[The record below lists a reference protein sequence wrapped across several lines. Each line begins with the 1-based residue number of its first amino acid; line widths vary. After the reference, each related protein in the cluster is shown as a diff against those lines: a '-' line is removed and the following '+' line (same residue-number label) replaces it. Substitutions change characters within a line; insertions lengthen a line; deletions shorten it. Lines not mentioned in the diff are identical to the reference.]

1 MANYST
7 KGMGLRMWA
16 PLLFFWGI
24 RYVID
29 VFFVR
34 TILFIV
40 YILPGMVGIA
50 PGEMLRGERVMANA
64 QTMMELVARYRFH
77 SIALTS
83 IGVLIYGVIAFRMD
97 AKLNV
102 KIATKG
108 EQQPEQSTQMERI
121 GQSEQSEQTEQIEQS
136 EQPRQSEYLLS
147 LKGKVF
153 PYAFIWVIVLSLSA
167 GIGLQGLL
175 FLAQGALQGG
185 VVGHT
190 LRQIIL
196 GAVNAPLWLQIIG
209 LGMLAPVAEEFLF
222 RGLLFKRYKERNTFW
237 MAALFSAVI
246 FGFVHSASSHFI
258 FSVIIG
264 IACAYLYEK
273 YDSIVAPIIFHVG
286 VNLIFLIWLHSY
298 GLVEM
303 LLNPV
308 SGAFLVIGSAFVA
321 ALVITRL
328 QRIQWKI
335 KV

>member
-7 KGMGLRMWA
+7 KGMGLRVWA

-40 YILPGMVGIA
+40 YILPGMVGVA
-50 PGEMLRGERVMANA
+50 PGEMLRGERVMANT

-97 AKLNV
+97 AKLNKRV
-102 KIATKG
+102 IAKG
-108 EQQPEQSTQMERI
+108 EKQTEESKEAELVERT
-121 GQSEQSEQTEQIEQS
+121 EQTD
-136 EQPRQSEYLLS
+136 QPRQSEYLLT
-147 LKGKVF
+147 LRGKVI

-190 LRQIIL
+190 LRQIIH
-196 GAVNAPLWLQIIG
+196 GAVNTPLWLQIIG

-222 RGLLFKRYKERNTFW
+222 RGLLFKRYKERHTFW

-273 YDSIVAPIIFHVG
+273 YDSIVAPTIFHVG
-286 VNLIFLIWLHSY
+286 VNLIFLTWLHSY
-298 GLVEM
+298 RLVEM

-308 SGAFLVIGSAFVA
+308 SGASLVIGSAFVA

-328 QRIQWKI
+328 QRIKWKI
-335 KV
+335 NV